1 MATVSQQLRFR
12 NSIIHYTRWGSGPEW
27 LFCFHGYGEDSSSF
41 RFLEKTLEEQYTVI
55 AIDLPFH
62 GRTQWRE
69 GLSFEPAELLNII
82 HQIRPQGQGFH
93 LLGYSMGGR
102 VSLQLLQ
109 LAPNDIKS
117 VLLVAPDGLHKKIWQ
132 RLATGTRLGKRIFT
146 QVMNRPEW
154 LLAALDGAATL
165 GLYNRNLLKFV
176 HHYLD
181 DAPQRELLYQR
192 WLTLRR
198 FKPDRKLAKKI
209 IRQNRIPVQLVFGR
223 YDPVILTRYGTA
235 FCQKTSG
242 LVSLTEL
249 EAGHQLL
256 REKYAADIARFL
268 VK

>member
-1 MATVSQQLRFR
+1 MATASQQLRFR
-12 NSIIHYTRWGSGPEW
+12 HSTIHYTRWGRGTEW
-27 LFCFHGYGEDSSSF
+27 LFCFHGYGEESGSF
-41 RFLEKTLEEQYTVI
+41 QFLEKTLEEQYTVI

-62 GRTQWRE
+62 GDTQWQE
-69 GLSFEPAELLNII
+69 ELSFEPAELLNII

-109 LAPNDIKS
+109 LAPAEIRS
-117 VLLVAPDGLHKKIWQ
+117 ILLVAPDGLHRKIWQ
-132 RLATGTRLGKRIFT
+132 RLATDTSMGQRIFT
-146 QVMNRPEW
+146 QVMNRPGW
-154 LLAALDGAATL
+154 LLAALDGAAKL
-165 GLYNRNLLKFV
+165 GLYNRNLLKFM
-176 HHYLD
+176 HYYLD
-181 DAPQRELLYQR
+181 EAPQRKLLYKR

-198 FKPDRKLAKKI
+198 FKPNRKLAKKI

-235 FCQKTSG
+235 FSKRTDG

-256 REKYAADIARFL
+256 REKYATAIARFL